1 MKKILAAIIITTISI
16 GVIAPK
22 FVGNQFSE
30 TLHSIADK
38 VNDMPGYTLEIQ
50 AMNSQ
55 WFTTDASLVFSLDTA
70 KLTGVP
76 ESTLAEDYSVV
87 IKINAEHGP
96 FIFNEQSNLAL
107 LSWAASID
115 GQALREQLVWS
126 ENKDFYQVN
135 GVMNLLGNHSYQDK
149 IEAFSTSDTPDT
161 VNMVFSGYQGSGQY
175 DGAAFSYKGGA
186 TDLTATAEKGDFVMK
201 DLTIDMQFTAS
212 LEQIYNSG
220 LYDSETVLNFAS
232 IKFSDKIE
240 ENINL
245 TDLYVTAA
253 SFLDKEKQ
261 QGDMQLS
268 YGVKAGDINK
278 YHVEDIALDIAVNNI
293 SGKFVKAY
301 QTFSQTLGDVNAEDM
316 QEKMLGFAQDNLL
329 TLLSTEPQINITS
342 LRGTFPEG
350 KFIGTMHTSLVGVS
364 ALPTPLEDQKFWLAH
379 ALVNGKVTGDK
390 AVIELFAKQFMKQ
403 QLQANPQ
410 TQEMSAEEID
420 QMAAQQVPQML
431 DMLTQQ
437 GLLVATDSHYTT
449 DLVLKDSQ
457 FKVNEKLIP
466 LAL

>member
-1 MKKILAAIIITTISI
+1 MKKILATIIIATLSI

-38 VNDMPGYTLEIQ
+38 VNDAPGYTLEIQ

-55 WFTTDASLVFSLDTA
+55 WFTTDASLVISLDTE

-76 ESTLAEDYSVV
+76 KSGLAEDYSLV

-96 FIFNEQSNLAL
+96 FIFNEQSNFAL
-107 LSWAASID
+107 LSWVASI
-115 GQALREQLVWS
+115 GGKTLREQLVWA

-135 GVMNLLGNHSYQDK
+135 GLMDLLGNHSYQDK
-149 IEAFSTSDTPDT
+149 IEAFSTSDIPDT

-175 DGAAFSYKGGA
+175 DGQAFSYKGTA
-186 TDLTATAEKGDFVMK
+186 ADLTATAEKGDFVMK
-201 DLTIDMQFTAS
+201 NLTIDMQIKAS

-220 LYDSETVLNFAS
+220 LYDSETVINFSS
-232 IKFSDKIE
+232 IKFNDKIE
-240 ENINL
+240 EDINL

-253 SFLDKEKQ
+253 SFLDKAKQ
-261 QGDMQLS
+261 QGSMQLS
-268 YGVKAGDINK
+268 YGVKAGDINE

-293 SGKFVKAY
+293 SGKFIKAY
-301 QTFSQTLGDVNAEDM
+301 QKFSQTLGDVSAEDM
-316 QEKMLGFAQDNLL
+316 QEKMQGFAQDNLL

-350 KFIGTMHTSLVGVS
+350 KFNGTMHSSLVDVS
-364 ALPTPLEDQKFWLAH
+364 TLPTPIENQEFWLAH
-379 ALVNGKVTGDK
+379 ALVNGKITGDK

-403 QLQANPQ
+403 QIQANPQ
-410 TQEMSAEEID
+410 AQDMSAAEIE

-449 DLVLKDSQ
+449 DFALKDSQ